1 MARLKVEV
9 IKIGVV
15 LGRYPV
21 CSHFW
26 EKRSRMTQTYVYFSL
41 ISKQVTS
48 IGQSKKTV
56 QSIFIHF
63 LKTHLNMIKKAAL
76 FDRIVK
82 EPY

>member
-1 MARLKVEV
+1 
-9 IKIGVV
+9 
-15 LGRYPV
+15 
-21 CSHFW
+21 
-26 EKRSRMTQTYVYFSL
+26 MTQTYVYFSL